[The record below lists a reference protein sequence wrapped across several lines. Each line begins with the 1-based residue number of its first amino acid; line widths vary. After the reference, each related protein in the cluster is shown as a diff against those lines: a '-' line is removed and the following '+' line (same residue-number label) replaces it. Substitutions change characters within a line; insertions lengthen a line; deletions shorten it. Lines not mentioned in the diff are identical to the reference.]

1 MPSTTRSSRRA
12 AAAVEP
18 RGASAWVVRASF
30 ALSLIGL
37 GVAAYLTYAH
47 FTSVNALVCSDNGAV
62 NCAKVTT
69 SSQSEI
75 FGVLPVAVIGLAY
88 FVGMVALC
96 SPWSWRPIRLLDQL
110 RLAGVVSGVGMVFY
124 LVYAELFQI
133 DAVCIYCTAVHVVT
147 VLLFIVVMS
156 DSLTRPR

>member
-1 MPSTTRSSRRA
+1 M
-12 AAAVEP
+12 
-18 RGASAWVVRASF
+18 
-30 ALSLIGL
+30 IGF
-37 GVAAYLTYAH
+37 GIEMTE
-47 FTSVNALVCSDNGAV
+47 LVPMYEI
-62 NCAKVTT
+62 VT
-69 SSQSEI
+69 
-75 FGVLPVAVIGLAY
+75 AY

-156 DSLTRPR
+156 DYLTRPR

>member
-1 MPSTTRSSRRA
+1 L
-12 AAAVEP
+12 
-18 RGASAWVVRASF
+18 VVRASF

-75 FGVLPVAVIGLAY
+75 FGVFPVAVLGLAY
-88 FVGMVALC
+88 FAGMVVLC
-96 SPWSWRPIRLLDQL
+96 SPWAWRPVNRLLDLL
-110 RLAGVVSGVGMVFY
+110 RLAGVVTGVCMVFY

-133 DAVCIYCTAVHVVT
+133 DAICIYCTAVHVVT

-156 DSLTRPR
+156 DYLTRPR

>member
-1 MPSTTRSSRRA
+1 
-12 AAAVEP
+12 VEP
-18 RGASAWVVRASF
+18 HEPSAWVVRLSF
-30 ALSLIGL
+30 ALAIIGL
-37 GVAAYLTYAH
+37 GFATYLTYAH
-47 FTSVNALVCSDNGAV
+47 FTSVNALICSDKGSV

-88 FVGMVALC
+88 FAGMVALC
-96 SPWSWRPIRLLDQL
+96 SPWAWRPSRLFDLA
-110 RLAGVVSGVGMVFY
+110 RLAGVISGVGMVFY

-133 DAVCIYCTAVHVVT
+133 DALCIYCTAVHIVT

-156 DSLTRPR
+156 EYVARPASTRSR